1 MLEYITLSYLV
12 INLIKTTNNMARPKS
27 LVRNTGVSKKK
38 RRYGC
43 GGKLKK

>member
-12 INLIKTTNNMARPKS
+12 INLIKKINNMGRPKS
-27 LVRNTGVSKKK
+27 LARNTGFAKKK

>member
-12 INLIKTTNNMARPKS
+12 INLIKKINNMARARSLTPKAGI
-27 LVRNTGVSKKK
+27 TKKR

>member
-1 MLEYITLSYLV
+1 MLEYITISYLV
-12 INLIKTTNNMARPKS
+12 INPIKKINNMARAKS
-27 LVRNTGVSKKK
+27 LTPKAGVTKKK